1 MQPTNNIHT
10 QPCIHHNACSAFTAT
25 PMTHSSPLTGL
36 MMQSK
41 YPAEEVPSRSP
52 SAKAQWLN
60 PSELHRIDD
69 AIKNLLHRRGR
80 FPREH
85 PHLIFRTTAM
95 KLTPQRFSAQCKNT
109 LIIAFL
115 SILHRSQQDLLGTL
129 IQSYVLG
136 HNPVVRDPP
145 H

>member
-1 MQPTNNIHT
+1 
-10 QPCIHHNACSAFTAT
+10 
-25 PMTHSSPLTGL
+25 

-41 YPAEEVPSRSP
+41 ISSRRGFFEITFGKGSIP
-52 SAKAQWLN
+52 LIFN
-60 PSELHRIDD
+60 RVDN

-80 FPREH
+80 FLREH
-85 PHLIFRTTAM
+85 PHLIFSTTAM

-115 SILHRSQQDLLGTL
+115 SVFHRSEQDLLGTL

-136 HNPVVRDPP
+136 HNPVVPMYSALI
-145 H
+145 